1 MADPLALV
9 GLPFLFAGLAVLWYG
24 GRLAIG
30 LVRRHRQTR
39 TVQAEIV
46 EASATERDDG
56 EFEPLVRFR
65 YDFGGQTYE
74 STQVEEGQA
83 PPSGTREVVDSYLS
97 RFSEGESVT
106 ATLLTSMPDQ
116 AVLERS
122 TDTWPYVVASVAT
135 VLGLVFTVLG
145 IGIFVG
151 ALLA

>member
-39 TVQAEIV
+39 EVDAEIV
-46 EASATERDDG
+46 DARAVEHDDG
-56 EFEPLVRFR
+56 EFEPIVRFR
-65 YDFGGQTYE
+65 YDFRGQTYE
-74 STQVEEGQA
+74 STLVQEGQA
-83 PPSGTREVVDSYLS
+83 PPTGTREVIDSYLS
-97 RFSEGESVT
+97 NYPEGETTT

-145 IGIFVG
+145 LGIFVG
-151 ALLA
+151 ALLS